1 MYILLFSWLN
11 INDLGLDN
19 NWFDEKSNEN
29 ISIYLIAYITHKIY
43 KMHKIYNP
51 YKPLSIISDEAG
63 AYIRKYDKT
72 K

>member
-51 YKPLSIISDEAG
+51 YKALSIISDEAG